1 MKKGFIVDMREST
14 ARGIWKSPEQEEKVS
29 RLNIANRLNQ
39 ATRGE
44 GWADC
49 KTGGP
54 GERSTTEEKD

>member
-1 MKKGFIVDMREST
+1 MREST